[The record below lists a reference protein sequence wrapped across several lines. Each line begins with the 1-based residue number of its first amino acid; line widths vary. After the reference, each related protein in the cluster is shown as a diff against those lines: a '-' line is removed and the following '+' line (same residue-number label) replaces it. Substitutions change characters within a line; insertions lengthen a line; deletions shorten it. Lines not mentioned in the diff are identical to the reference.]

1 MEPYVKEQFTKAIAM
16 CGDKPEYENVK
27 DFMQDMIDENI
38 AMKAKDTPTHMLKFL
53 HNAAYNQKFSLEFR
67 DCIQNVVFE
76 RQIDDQA
83 TTFLVRKLRIM
94 CDTREEDI
102 KKNDER
108 IHELEDLVNELE
120 LRVERM
126 REVNEMVQTENDTL
140 REQNDTLQKQAK
152 QEYGPGEQFDDY
164 MKTKQLREKATKIDD
179 YKQMKK
185 IMKNIKSETI
195 NCLSKSTSSTS
206 KILKHLRENKL
217 YEFDSDSVLLEQ
229 LDELF
234 NEGKIK
240 KIDGKTW
247 EIIRRGHHGEEI
259 SEYEYQRWHNDVGWP

>member
-1 MEPYVKEQFTKAIAM
+1 MEPYVKDQFTKAIAI

-76 RQIDDQA
+76 RNIDDQA

-102 KKNDER
+102 KKKDER
-108 IHELEDLVNELE
+108 IHELEELVSELE
-120 LRVERM
+120 NRVERM
-126 REVNEMVQTENDTL
+126 REINDMVQTENDTL
-140 REQNDTLQKQAK
+140 REQNDTLQKQARR
-152 QEYGPGEQFDDY
+152 EYGPGEQFDDY
-164 MKTKQLREKATKIDD
+164 MKTKQLREKSAKADD
-179 YKQMKK
+179 M
-185 IMKNIKSETI
+185 SI
-195 NCLSKSTSSTS
+195 NDEIVEYLSKAESGRASND
-206 KILKHLRENKL
+206 KILQNLREKKL
-217 YEFDSDSVLLEQ
+217 YGESENKTRLNQHLYALEK
-229 LDELF
+229 
-234 NEGKIK
+234 NHKIK
-240 KIDGKTW
+240 KIDEKIW

-259 SEYEYQRWHNDVGWP
+259 SEREYNRWHNNVGWP